1 MIRKTIHNISE
12 LTKNPDVGKAIT
24 ENKALH
30 IAIVMSNEMSVK
42 KLRVLHEQN

>member
-1 MIRKTIHNISE
+1 MIRKTINNIPKS
-12 LTKNPDVGKAIT
+12 TGISDIGKT
-24 ENKALH
+24 GTGNKALH